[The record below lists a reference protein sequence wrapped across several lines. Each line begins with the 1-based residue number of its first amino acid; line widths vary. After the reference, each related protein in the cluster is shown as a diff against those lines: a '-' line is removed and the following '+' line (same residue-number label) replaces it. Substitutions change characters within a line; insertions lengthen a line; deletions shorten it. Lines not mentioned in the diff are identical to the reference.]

1 VKTQVVVSPE
11 DDIELRRVT
20 LVNRSKQPRTIEIT
34 SYAEVVLAPAGNDLA
49 HPAFSNLFVQTE
61 LLPDQDAILC
71 HRRPRE
77 PKEKCPWLLHMMT
90 VQGRTSQ
97 TSFETDRA
105 KFIGRG
111 RTPANPQ
118 ALYQN
123 TPLSNSAGPVI
134 DPIIAIRQ
142 RVVLEPNVPLTL
154 DIFYGVSE
162 DRASSLAMLEKY
174 RDRHLADRV
183 FELAWSHSQVVLR
196 QLNANE
202 DDANLFN
209 RLASAVVFPA
219 QEMRAA
225 SSEIINNRR
234 GQSGLWGYSI
244 SGDLPIVLLT
254 VTDGENIELV
264 RQLIQAHNYWRL
276 KGLQVDLVILNE
288 DIGGYRQ
295 DLQNQIMGL
304 IAAGMESTQT
314 DKPGGIFVRTSEHM
328 SPEDHRLLL
337 SVARI
342 YLDDR
347 RGGLTEQ
354 LNQRLQLPQI
364 LQQPLSPVTA
374 SSKLATVDNLPRNL
388 HSPQLPDIAALQFY
402 NGLGGFSENGR
413 EYVIAMNESKITPAP
428 WSNVMANPMFGS
440 VVSESGQAYTWY
452 ENAHEY
458 RLTPWDNDPI
468 CDRSGEAFYL
478 RDEESGHFW
487 SPTPLPARGRG
498 HYLTRH
504 GFGYSVFDHRESG
517 IDSQFTL
524 LVAKDAPV
532 KLFLLTL
539 TNTSGRT
546 RKLSATGYVEFILGD
561 LRQKSAM
568 HIVTQAATSEN
579 GCGILA
585 TNHYGGNG
593 SDRTAFF
600 GVSGAHC
607 SLTGDRREFIGRN
620 GSLANPAVLKLR
632 RLSDKVGAGMD
643 PCGAVQSAISLI
655 DGDQR
660 SFVFALGL
668 GQNAE
673 EAEAL
678 LHKYLQED
686 NLQDELQQV
695 AAHWDGILNKV
706 QIGTPQP
713 AVDLL
718 ANGWLL
724 YQTLACRIQARSGYY
739 QSGGAF
745 GFRDQLQDTLALT
758 HAAPERLREQILLCA
773 SRQFVEGDVQHWWH
787 PPQGNGVRTRCS
799 DDYLWLPL
807 AICHYLDATDDQSI
821 LDEQVGYL
829 EARKLAPGEESSY
842 EQPAQSVTQE
852 TLYQHG
858 VRALKHGLNFGEH
871 GLPLMGAGDW
881 NDGMN
886 MVGLEGRGESVW
898 LGFFLFHI
906 LQRYGKLATARHDD
920 ELATLCRQQADTLRN
935 NLRDHAWD
943 GEWYRRG
950 YFDSGEPLGSHQS
963 AECRI
968 DAIAQSWSVLSGAG
982 DEPRS
987 LQAMQS
993 LDKHL
998 VDNQAGLIKLLTP
1011 PFDGNG
1017 PNPGYIRGYLPG
1029 VRENGGQYTHG
1040 AVWAVMAFAEMG
1052 NIERA
1057 WELMALINPINHSL
1071 NSTAAERYKVEPY
1084 VVTADIYAVAP
1095 HVGRGGWS
1103 WYTGSAGWMYR
1114 LILESLLGLK
1124 RHGDRLSVNTRL
1136 PADWPQV
1143 TLNYREGSSEYRL
1156 IVRQGQG
1163 AAQVSIDGEKQSEA
1177 VITLV
1182 DDGKIHEVE
1191 VTLGQ

>member
-1 VKTQVVVSPE
+1 MSVKTQIVVSPE

-20 LVNRSKQPRTIEIT
+20 LINRGKQPRTIEVT

-61 LLPDQDAILC
+61 LLADQDAILC

-77 PKEKCPWLLHMMT
+77 PQEKCPWLLHMMT

-123 TPLSNSAGPVI
+123 APLSNSAGPVI

-154 DIFYGVSE
+154 DIFYGVCE
-162 DRASSLAMLEKY
+162 DRVSSLAMLEKY

-202 DDANLFN
+202 EDANLFN

-225 SSEIINNRR
+225 SNEIIQNRR
-234 GQSGLWGYSI
+234 GQSGLWGHSI

-264 RQLIQAHNYWRL
+264 QQLIQAHNYWRL

-288 DIGGYRQ
+288 DVGGYRQ
-295 DLQNQIMGL
+295 ELQNQIMSL

-328 SPEDHRLLL
+328 SQDDHRLLL

-388 HSPQLPDIAALQFY
+388 HSPQLPAIDALQFY
-402 NGLGGFSENGR
+402 NGLGGFSEDGR

-428 WSNVMANPMFGS
+428 WSNVIANPMFGS
-440 VVSESGQAYTWY
+440 VISESGQAYTWY

-478 RDEESGHFW
+478 RDEENGHFW

-504 GFGYSVFDHRESG
+504 GFGYSVFDHRENG
-517 IDSQFTL
+517 IDSQLTV
-524 LVAKDAPV
+524 LVAKKAPV

-568 HIVTQAATSEN
+568 HIVTQAATLES

-585 TNHYGGNG
+585 TNHYGSSG
-593 SDRTAFF
+593 SERTAFF
-600 GVSGAHC
+600 GVTGVHC
-607 SLTGDRREFIGRN
+607 SISGDRREFIGRN
-620 GSLANPAVLKLR
+620 GSLTNPAVLKLR
-632 RLSDKVGAGMD
+632 RLSGKVGAAMD

-668 GQNAE
+668 GQNAD
-673 EAEAL
+673 EAQAL
-678 LHKYLQED
+678 LQNYLRED
-686 NLQDELQQV
+686 SLQDELQQV

-724 YQTLACRIQARSGYY
+724 YQTLSCRIQARSGYY

-821 LDEQVGYL
+821 LDERVGYL

-842 EQPAQSVTQE
+842 EQPALSATQE

-858 VRALKHGLNFGEH
+858 VRALKHGLTFGEH

-906 LQRYGKLATARHDD
+906 LQRYGETGAT
-920 ELATLCRQQADTLRN
+920 
-935 NLRDHAWD
+935 
-943 GEWYRRG
+943 
-950 YFDSGEPLGSHQS
+950 P
-963 AECRI
+963 
-968 DAIAQSWSVLSGAG
+968 
-982 DEPRS
+982 
-987 LQAMQS
+987 
-993 LDKHL
+993 
-998 VDNQAGLIKLLTP
+998 
-1011 PFDGNG
+1011 
-1017 PNPGYIRGYLPG
+1017 
-1029 VRENGGQYTHG
+1029 
-1040 AVWAVMAFAEMG
+1040 
-1052 NIERA
+1052 
-1057 WELMALINPINHSL
+1057 
-1071 NSTAAERYKVEPY
+1071 
-1084 VVTADIYAVAP
+1084 
-1095 HVGRGGWS
+1095 
-1103 WYTGSAGWMYR
+1103 
-1114 LILESLLGLK
+1114 
-1124 RHGDRLSVNTRL
+1124 
-1136 PADWPQV
+1136 
-1143 TLNYREGSSEYRL
+1143 
-1156 IVRQGQG
+1156 
-1163 AAQVSIDGEKQSEA
+1163 
-1177 VITLV
+1177 
-1182 DDGKIHEVE
+1182 
-1191 VTLGQ
+1191 

>member
-1 VKTQVVVSPE
+1 LCSP
-11 DDIELRRVT
+11 
-20 LVNRSKQPRTIEIT
+20 
-34 SYAEVVLAPAGNDLA
+34 
-49 HPAFSNLFVQTE
+49 
-61 LLPDQDAILC
+61 
-71 HRRPRE
+71 
-77 PKEKCPWLLHMMT
+77 
-90 VQGRTSQ
+90 
-97 TSFETDRA
+97 
-105 KFIGRG
+105 
-111 RTPANPQ
+111 
-118 ALYQN
+118 
-123 TPLSNSAGPVI
+123 
-134 DPIIAIRQ
+134 
-142 RVVLEPNVPLTL
+142 
-154 DIFYGVSE
+154 
-162 DRASSLAMLEKY
+162 
-174 RDRHLADRV
+174 
-183 FELAWSHSQVVLR
+183 
-196 QLNANE
+196 
-202 DDANLFN
+202 
-209 RLASAVVFPA
+209 
-219 QEMRAA
+219 
-225 SSEIINNRR
+225 
-234 GQSGLWGYSI
+234 SGW
-244 SGDLPIVLLT
+244 
-254 VTDGENIELV
+254 
-264 RQLIQAHNYWRL
+264 
-276 KGLQVDLVILNE
+276 
-288 DIGGYRQ
+288 
-295 DLQNQIMGL
+295 
-304 IAAGMESTQT
+304 
-314 DKPGGIFVRTSEHM
+314 
-328 SPEDHRLLL
+328 
-337 SVARI
+337 
-342 YLDDR
+342 
-347 RGGLTEQ
+347 
-354 LNQRLQLPQI
+354 
-364 LQQPLSPVTA
+364 
-374 SSKLATVDNLPRNL
+374 
-388 HSPQLPDIAALQFY
+388 
-402 NGLGGFSENGR
+402 
-413 EYVIAMNESKITPAP
+413 
-428 WSNVMANPMFGS
+428 
-440 VVSESGQAYTWY
+440 
-452 ENAHEY
+452 
-458 RLTPWDNDPI
+458 
-468 CDRSGEAFYL
+468 
-478 RDEESGHFW
+478 
-487 SPTPLPARGRG
+487 
-498 HYLTRH
+498 
-504 GFGYSVFDHRESG
+504 
-517 IDSQFTL
+517 
-524 LVAKDAPV
+524 
-532 KLFLLTL
+532 
-539 TNTSGRT
+539 
-546 RKLSATGYVEFILGD
+546 
-561 LRQKSAM
+561 
-568 HIVTQAATSEN
+568 
-579 GCGILA
+579 
-585 TNHYGGNG
+585 
-593 SDRTAFF
+593 
-600 GVSGAHC
+600 
-607 SLTGDRREFIGRN
+607 
-620 GSLANPAVLKLR
+620 
-632 RLSDKVGAGMD
+632 
-643 PCGAVQSAISLI
+643 
-655 DGDQR
+655 
-660 SFVFALGL
+660 

-920 ELATLCRQQADTLRN
+920 ELATLCRQQAETLRN

-982 DEPRS
+982 DAPRS

-1071 NSTAAERYKVEPY
+1071 DSTAAERYKVEPY

-1156 IVRQGQG
+1156 VVRQGQG
-1163 AAQVSIDGEKQSEA
+1163 AAQVSVDGEKQSEA

-1182 DDGKIHEVE
+1182 DDGKIHQVE

>member
-1 VKTQVVVSPE
+1 
-11 DDIELRRVT
+11 
-20 LVNRSKQPRTIEIT
+20 
-34 SYAEVVLAPAGNDLA
+34 
-49 HPAFSNLFVQTE
+49 
-61 LLPDQDAILC
+61 
-71 HRRPRE
+71 
-77 PKEKCPWLLHMMT
+77 
-90 VQGRTSQ
+90 
-97 TSFETDRA
+97 
-105 KFIGRG
+105 
-111 RTPANPQ
+111 
-118 ALYQN
+118 
-123 TPLSNSAGPVI
+123 
-134 DPIIAIRQ
+134 
-142 RVVLEPNVPLTL
+142 
-154 DIFYGVSE
+154 
-162 DRASSLAMLEKY
+162 
-174 RDRHLADRV
+174 
-183 FELAWSHSQVVLR
+183 
-196 QLNANE
+196 
-202 DDANLFN
+202 
-209 RLASAVVFPA
+209 
-219 QEMRAA
+219 
-225 SSEIINNRR
+225 
-234 GQSGLWGYSI
+234 
-244 SGDLPIVLLT
+244 
-254 VTDGENIELV
+254 
-264 RQLIQAHNYWRL
+264 
-276 KGLQVDLVILNE
+276 
-288 DIGGYRQ
+288 
-295 DLQNQIMGL
+295 
-304 IAAGMESTQT
+304 
-314 DKPGGIFVRTSEHM
+314 
-328 SPEDHRLLL
+328 
-337 SVARI
+337 
-342 YLDDR
+342 
-347 RGGLTEQ
+347 
-354 LNQRLQLPQI
+354 
-364 LQQPLSPVTA
+364 
-374 SSKLATVDNLPRNL
+374 
-388 HSPQLPDIAALQFY
+388 
-402 NGLGGFSENGR
+402 
-413 EYVIAMNESKITPAP
+413 
-428 WSNVMANPMFGS
+428 FGS
-440 VVSESGQAYTWY
+440 VISESGQAYTWY

-478 RDEESGHFW
+478 RDEENGHFW

-504 GFGYSVFDHRESG
+504 GFGYSVFDHRENG
-517 IDSQFTL
+517 IDSQLTV
-524 LVAKDAPV
+524 LVAKEAPV

-568 HIVTQAATSEN
+568 HIVTQAATLDS

-585 TNHYGGNG
+585 TNHYGSSG
-593 SDRTAFF
+593 SERTAFF
-600 GVSGAHC
+600 GVTGVHC
-607 SLTGDRREFIGRN
+607 SISGDRREFIGRN
-620 GSLANPAVLKLR
+620 GSLTNPAVLKLR
-632 RLSDKVGAGMD
+632 RLSGKVGAAMD

-668 GQNAE
+668 GQNAD
-673 EAEAL
+673 EAQAL
-678 LHKYLQED
+678 LQNYLRED
-686 NLQDELQQV
+686 SLQDELQQV

-724 YQTLACRIQARSGYY
+724 YQTLSCRIQARSGYY

-842 EQPAQSVTQE
+842 EQPALSATQE

-858 VRALKHGLNFGEH
+858 VRALKHGLTFGEH

-906 LQRYGKLATARHDD
+906 LQRYGELAQRRNDADLATQ
-920 ELATLCRQQADTLRN
+920 CRQQAATLRD

-982 DEPRS
+982 DQSRS

-998 VDNQAGLIKLLTP
+998 VDDQAGLIKLLTP

-1071 NSTAAERYKVEPY
+1071 DSTAAERYKVEPY

-1124 RHGDRLSVNTRL
+1124 RHGDRLTVNTRL

-1143 TLNYREGSSEYRL
+1143 TVNYREGGSEYQL
-1156 IVRQGQG
+1156 TVRQGLG
-1163 AAQVSIDGEKQSEA
+1163 DAQVTVDGEKQPEA
-1177 VITLV
+1177 VITLL
-1182 DDGKIHEVE
+1182 DDGKIHQVE